1 MAERRALDV
10 MKRLLPVF
18 LLGSAALP
26 LASPAFAG
34 GDPSALLQ
42 LVDYVGVD
50 YPEAVSAG
58 EVINAAEYAEMKE
71 FGAGIVKGVAT
82 LDEGPAKP
90 ALLADAGTLAGLIAN
105 KSAPGEVA
113 DLTRRMREGLMRSY
127 PVAATPRRPP
137 DLARAAVLYRQSCAS
152 CHGAAGRGD
161 GPAAAGMEPPP
172 IDFHDLQRARQ
183 RSLYGLY
190 NTITLGVAGTGMA
203 GFSHLPDEDRWA
215 LAFHVGSLFAD
226 EATLAVGA
234 AAWNEEADRPSLREA
249 VTSAPAELQATRPRA
264 VALAAWTRR
273 HPEALFAGGP
283 DPMTIALTKLEESA
297 AAYAAGDRGAAQ
309 SLAIASY
316 LDGFELAEAGLS
328 TVAPKLVR
336 TVEDSMIAYRGA
348 LEAGAPAA
356 DVARRSE
363 ELRGLLL
370 RAQGALEERSLGAGV
385 AFTSSLVIL
394 LREGLEAILI
404 LGAIFAFLIKSSRR
418 EALVYVHYGWIGALV
433 AGAATWAA
441 ATWLVDI
448 SGAAREVT
456 EGAAALLAAAI
467 LFYVGFW
474 MHQALN
480 AKRWTQLMQDK
491 MRRALNGRTL
501 FGLTLISFVAV
512 YREVFE
518 TVLFYQAL
526 WPQVRAGAQGA
537 LLGGALVA
545 AVGLAVVVW
554 CIFALGVKLPLRQ
567 FFATSGVVMFALAA
581 ILAGKGIVALQEA
594 GRMAISPIDFPR
606 VELLGVYPTLQSVTA
621 QAVVAVAALTVVWW
635 NRRAR
640 PPATARPVVA
650 STAPK

>member
-1 MAERRALDV
+1 
-10 MKRLLPVF
+10 MKRLLPA
-18 LLGSAALP
+18 LLLVLAAP
-26 LASPAFAG
+26 LVAAPAFAG

-50 YPEAVSAG
+50 YAGAVSAG
-58 EVINAAEYAEMKE
+58 EVIDDVEYAEMQQ
-71 FGAGIVKGVAT
+71 FGARIVKSVAT
-82 LDEGPAKP
+82 LDDGAAKP
-90 ALLADAGTLAGLIAN
+90 ALLADAKALATLIAN
-105 KSAPGEVA
+105 KAAPAEIAG
-113 DLTRRMREGLMRSY
+113 LTRRMREELMRSY
-127 PVAATPRRPP
+127 PVAATPRRAP
-137 DLARAAVLYRQSCAS
+137 DLTRAAVLYQQSCAS
-152 CHGAAGRGD
+152 CHGVGGRGD
-161 GPAAAGMEPPP
+161 GPAAAGMDPPP
-172 IDFHDLQRARQ
+172 IDFHDLARARQ

-203 GFSHLPDEDRWA
+203 SFSHLPDEDRWA

-226 EATLAVGA
+226 ESTLAAGGA
-234 AAWNEEADRPSLREA
+234 AWEQDQDRPSLREA
-249 VTSAPAELQATRPRA
+249 VTSAPAELEATHSRG

-297 AAYAAGDRGAAQ
+297 AAYAAGDRAAAQ
-309 SLAIASY
+309 SLAVASY
-316 LDGFELAEAGLS
+316 LDGFELAEAGLT
-328 TVAPKLVR
+328 TVAPELVR

-348 LEAGAPAA
+348 LEAGAPST
-356 DVARRSE
+356 DIERRSG
-363 ELRGLLL
+363 ELRALLL
-370 RAQGALEERSLGAGV
+370 RAQGALQEQSLSAGV

-394 LREGLEAILI
+394 LREGLEAILL
-404 LGAIFAFLIKSSRR
+404 LGAIFAFLIKSGRR
-418 EALVYVHYGWIGALV
+418 EALVYVHYGWLGALV

-456 EGAAALLAAAI
+456 EGAAALLAAVI

-501 FGLTLISFVAV
+501 FGLTLISFIAV

-526 WPQVRAGAQGA
+526 WPQVRADAQGA

-545 AVGLAVVVW
+545 AAGLAVVVW

-567 FFATSGVVMFALAA
+567 FFATSGVVMFVLAA

-594 GRMAISPIDFPR
+594 GRIAISPIDFPR
-606 VELLGVYPTLQSVTA
+606 VELLGVYPTLQSVIA
-621 QAVVAVAALTVVWW
+621 QLAVTLAALTVVWW
-635 NRRAR
+635 NRRGR
-640 PPATARPVVA
+640 PSAPAAQVVA
-650 STAPK
+650 SSPEQ